1 MDLNSVLNVFCSKN
15 TIDSKPNTLLISILE
30 NIIKNPEEGKFK
42 RINIEKV
49 VKKLGDDGVG
59 VLTAI
64 GFVKSSDTHYE
75 IASPDF
81 ELLRSAISSLK
92 REHDTPGGNSSEG
105 SGTRMSDVSVS
116 EVKRPDADVTENQPE
131 TEVLL
136 EESAATDTVQEET
149 TVVET
154 AKEEKVVKKPIKKPT
169 RSFAERGG
177 VSASGIDL
185 EAELDRRFNDGS
197 SKYSAAKSKK
207 KTGVS
212 GLDLNSAVDKL
223 GGDDKYSR
231 AMKSGKK
238 LPKSNIVDLAESID
252 GVQHK
257 KIITTRKKGP
267 NISNLDAAIDGDTS
281 KTIQKRKTPKAKV
294 NPTMLD
300 AALEEM

>member
-64 GFVKSSDTHYE
+64 GFVKSDTHYE

-81 ELLRSAISSLK
+81 ELFRSTVSSLK
-92 REHDTPGGNSSEG
+92 RVHDTPSGGNSSEG
-105 SGTRMSDVSVS
+105 SDTSMRDVSVS

-131 TEVLL
+131 TEVLP
-136 EESAATDTVQEET
+136 EESAATDTAKEET

-177 VSASGIDL
+177 VSGSGIDL

-207 KTGVS
+207 KTGIS

-238 LPKSNIVDLAESID
+238 IPKSNIVNLAESID